1 MAHFGLQ
8 EADSYI
14 DYDKFLSDS
23 FDANGYADAIIST
36 SGTGDKAEVA
46 AALSNLS
53 FSIASLDKQIQN
65 EVAANYDTLLGQ
77 VRGIRELEIVLST
90 VQTNIIELKR
100 SLARLATKIRD
111 PYNQLQS
118 YNIQLENLQYT
129 SDLLRR
135 LHRFIVLVRRLE
147 TQLGTTSSDRDMSAA
162 ALTLYEL
169 ETIMQ
174 DPDLDG
180 IDIITSSQS
189 FIQSSKTSVEEEAG
203 RLLNDGLTTR
213 NQTRMAA
220 GLQILYNMKQM
231 EQKVDELLQSISDE
245 LAREIRRAVDMS
257 SLQREMRG
265 TSSGPA
271 VRRVNH
277 EPTFASQ
284 SQWTQA
290 IWNRMESLTKTMK
303 DGCINVYSLEKV
315 LELKRD
321 SITQT
326 TYLETTLKT
335 LDATSLVSR
344 FWRQLSATFEKELRE
359 ATKAS
364 TFLRSTFV
372 SEYPKLQRLVQDF
385 LSQIALHNGVSMN
398 DFSQSPEYI
407 IMLRSIS
414 VFESGYRAKSK
425 RESTF

>member
-1 MAHFGLQ
+1 
-8 EADSYI
+8 
-14 DYDKFLSDS
+14 
-23 FDANGYADAIIST
+23 
-36 SGTGDKAEVA
+36 
-46 AALSNLS
+46 
-53 FSIASLDKQIQN
+53 
-65 EVAANYDTLLGQ
+65 
-77 VRGIRELEIVLST
+77 
-90 VQTNIIELKR
+90 
-100 SLARLATKIRD
+100 
-111 PYNQLQS
+111 
-118 YNIQLENLQYT
+118 
-129 SDLLRR
+129 
-135 LHRFIVLVRRLE
+135 
-147 TQLGTTSSDRDMSAA
+147 
-162 ALTLYEL
+162 
-169 ETIMQ
+169 MQ

-265 TSSGPA
+265 NYGYHLFVNSRLIAYPGTSSGPA

-326 TYLETTLKT
+326 TYLETTLK
-335 LDATSLVSR
+335 V
-344 FWRQLSATFEKELRE
+344 K
-359 ATKAS
+359 
-364 TFLRSTFV
+364 
-372 SEYPKLQRLVQDF
+372 QRKD
-385 LSQIALHNGVSMN
+385 
-398 DFSQSPEYI
+398 I
-407 IMLRSIS
+407 I
-414 VFESGYRAKSK
+414 V
-425 RESTF
+425 